1 MSRYASTTLA
11 SFMRTAESGSFA
23 AAGRGLGISAAAV
36 GQNVRRLEA
45 EYGVKL
51 FNRTTRKMS
60 LTPEGSLLFHRA
72 RTPLRE
78 LEEIDFLFQESRGL
92 VAGPLRISAPKRFA
106 VKTLVPMLCEFRA
119 AHPLIEIDLDASDN
133 VRDFVDD
140 PVDVA
145 FRIGAPTDSTMIA
158 RELSPLPVYT
168 MAAPAYLAA
177 HGRPTHPQELDAHQ
191 CLQYRFTNGILW
203 EWAFS
208 IDGEIQRVAT
218 SGAFSFNDPEALLEA
233 GLRGFGLF
241 QIDGYYGGDAVS
253 SGELELVMHNFAPQL
268 QSLYLCYAS
277 RENMPLR
284 VRAFIDFV
292 ATRFGRDCFI
302 LPPPVS

>member
-11 SFMRTAESGSFA
+11 SFMRTAELGSFA

-60 LTPEGSLLFHRA
+60 LTPEGSLLFQRA
-72 RTPLRE
+72 RTPLQE
-78 LEEIDFLFQESRGL
+78 LEEIDYLFQESRGL
-92 VAGPLRISAPKRFA
+92 VAGPLRISATKRFA
-106 VKTLVPMLCEFRA
+106 VKTLVPLLCEFRD
-119 AHPLIEIDLDASDN
+119 AHPKIEIDLDASDN

-158 RELSPLPVYT
+158 RELSILPVYT
-168 MAAPAYLAA
+168 MASPAYLAE
-177 HGRPTHPQELDAHQ
+177 HGEPSHPQELDSHE
-191 CLQYRFTNGILW
+191 CLQFRFTNGILW
-203 EWAFS
+203 EWAFKL
-208 IDGEIQRVAT
+208 DGEVRRVQT
-218 SGAFSFNDPEALLEA
+218 KGAFSFNDPDALLEA
-233 GLRGFGLF
+233 GLRGMGLIQF
-241 QIDGYYGGDAVS
+241 DGYY
-253 SGELELVMHNFAPQL
+253 SGEAVGNGDLKLVMYEYAAPL
-268 QSLYLCYAS
+268 QSLYLCYPS

-292 ATRFGRDCFI
+292 ATRFERDCFI
-302 LPPPVS
+302 L

>member
-60 LTPEGSLLFHRA
+60 LTPEGSLLFQRA
-72 RTPLRE
+72 RSPLQE

-106 VKTLVPMLCEFRA
+106 VNTLVPMLCDFRS
-119 AHPLIEIDLDASDN
+119 AHPLIEIDLDASDA

-145 FRIGAPTDSTMIA
+145 FRIGAPSDSTMIA
-158 RELSPLPVYT
+158 RELSALPIYT
-168 MAAPAYLAA
+168 MGAPAYLDKR
-177 HGRPTHPQELDAHQ
+177 GRPTHPQELDGHE
-191 CLQYRFTNGILW
+191 CLQFRFISGVLW
-203 EWAFS
+203 EWAFHL
-208 IDGEIQRVAT
+208 DNEVLRVAT
-218 SGAFSFNDPEALLEA
+218 KGAFSFNDPDALLEA
-233 GLRGFGLF
+233 GLRGFGLL
-241 QIDGYYGGDAVS
+241 QLDGYYGGEAVRR
-253 SGELELVMHNFAPQL
+253 GDLEIVMYDYAAPL
-268 QSLYLCYAS
+268 QSLYLCYPS
-277 RENMPLR
+277 RDNMPLR

-292 ATRFGRDCFI
+292 ATRFERDCFI
-302 LPPPVS
+302 L